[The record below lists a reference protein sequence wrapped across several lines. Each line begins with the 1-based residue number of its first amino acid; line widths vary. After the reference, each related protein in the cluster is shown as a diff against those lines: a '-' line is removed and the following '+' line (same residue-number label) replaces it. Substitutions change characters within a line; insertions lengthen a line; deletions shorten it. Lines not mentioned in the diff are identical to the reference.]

1 MVLLQWFD
9 SRQGLACAS
18 QCPSVQQLFPV
29 KGTPFMNV
37 RKRALR
43 EVAVNL
49 PSCYIDSHLMFAIL
63 APSACRRNGSAAT
76 GASGLMNMNWVARR

>member
-1 MVLLQWFD
+1 
-9 SRQGLACAS
+9 
-18 QCPSVQQLFPV
+18 
-29 KGTPFMNV
+29 MNV
-37 RKRALR
+37 RQRAFR
-43 EVAVNL
+43 EVAVDL